1 MKRRTT
7 LNKIICAI
15 LTAILIVELFACFGI
30 TLVKNTICSR
40 EYIENE
46 LEKVNYYQVTK
57 NEIEESFKYYVLQS
71 NLDDSCVENLITVEK
86 VKSDTLIELNK
97 YFKNSKEDIQ
107 VDSIKQELNNRINT
121 KVENEYKNIMTEQDK
136 KNIAKLVDII
146 VDNYTDN
153 MKTIGSGF
161 EIIHSISKKLD
172 KIENIHVIIMY
183 VITLVTIILIS
194 IVYIFGTKNK
204 KIILNKYHAIAF
216 MTVGLMII
224 ITIIALSITINE
236 EEIQIFTKGITS
248 VIIDAIKSIKASIL
262 VFGIVSFGIGLGI
275 SILKNVILKKYLR

>member
-7 LNKIICAI
+7 LNRIICAI
-15 LTAILIVELFACFGI
+15 LTAILIVELFACIGI
-30 TLVKNTICSR
+30 TLVKKTLCSK

-46 LEKVNYYQVTK
+46 LEKVNYYQTTK

-86 VKSDTLIELNK
+86 VKADTLIELNK
-97 YFKNSKEDIQ
+97 YFENSKDEIE
-107 VDSIKQELNNRINT
+107 VNPIKQELSNRINT
-121 KVENEYKNIMTEQDK
+121 KVEKEYNNIITEQDK
-136 KNIAKLVDII
+136 KNISKLVDII

-172 KIENIHVIIMY
+172 KIENTHIIIMY
-183 VITLVTIILIS
+183 AITLATIILIS
-194 IVYIFGTKNK
+194 VVYIFGTKNK
-204 KIILNKYHAIAF
+204 KIILNKYHSIAF

-248 VIIDAIKSIKASIL
+248 VITDAIKSIKSLIL
-262 VFGIVSFGIGLGI
+262 MFGITSFGIGLGI
-275 SILKNVILKKYLR
+275 SIAKNVILRKYLR